1 MQGVST
7 EVTRGLSGMRAA
19 GEQAGRDMGQGVA
32 DGLKRAEG
40 VVAKASKNVA
50 KTRELEVSASA
61 KVRIEEAKLQE
72 LRDRGVTEGSR
83 FMAAE
88 ERLRVARDRSVAAT
102 RNARQA
108 SEDLT
113 TAQGRLAAAQRE
125 NADAANQSSA
135 ATADAGNSMDE
146 LGNKSVLTGEN
157 IAKFGAVAGA
167 ALLGVGAALFEI
179 GSTFDDV
186 SDTIRIGTG
195 ATGDKLAGLEQIAKN
210 IGSTVP
216 ASFEDIGST
225 VADLNT
231 RLGLTGEPLEL
242 LSKQVLETGNLF
254 GEALDID
261 SLTAGFNAFSVKGSD
276 TSKVL
281 DELFQVSQA
290 TGVGMNELTASA
302 VKGAPA
308 LKQFGFSMS
317 ASAGLIGSLDKAGL
331 DADKTMGALTKAL
344 GAFAKDGK
352 DPQQA
357 LYGTVV
363 EMEKFIAAGDDA
375 AAIALGG
382 KVFGT
387 KGAAQFVDAVKLGT
401 LSVDDFVAATGATGD
416 TILGAAAD
424 TKDFA
429 EQWMIFKNKVLIA
442 LEPIATKVFTAISQ
456 AMGWIAENGIPAVKS
471 LGVELGKIGTAFSA
485 VTGFVSDNGTAFK
498 VVGSIIAV
506 ALLPYLTIL
515 AVGYTAVGLA
525 AIASAGQQALA
536 WTVSSAGAVKAAI
549 LTVAQSWRIIGA
561 WVMMGAR
568 ATAQAAVV
576 AAGWVATSARAA
588 VAAAANAAAAAGVVA
603 SWVMMGARA
612 TAQAAIVAAGWVA
625 TGARAGVAA
634 IANAGAA
641 AKVVAAWVLMGA
653 RATAQAVVVG
663 AAWLA
668 SSAGAAL
675 ATTRTLAYIAVTNA
689 VRLATI
695 TWTGV
700 QWLLNAALTA
710 NPIGLIVVGI
720 GALIAAIVLIATK
733 TTWFQTIWDVVWGG
747 IKVAFGLWWAGVQI
761 YFNALKA
768 AFQAVGDAAMWL
780 WNNAILPAF
789 DGIKAVISLWWTGV
803 QMYFNFVKDAF
814 TAIANKAVEM
824 KDGIVNAFNFVVDF
838 VRGIG
843 TTIKDAAGNIW
854 GFLIDGLKEAIHA
867 VGRVL
872 KNVNIKIPGWV
883 PGVGGK
889 EFGFKS
895 VGEAM
900 EKLRDGGVVSG
911 RRSDGSLYGPGTGT
925 SDSLLGVDAFGMPI
939 VRVSKDETVVT
950 ADASSDP
957 ANASAMAAMNAGWS
971 IGDWLKKLPGHATGG
986 VVGEPY
992 GLPGGSAISYG
1003 SPGFPDWVN
1012 QLGQE
1017 HGVRPSTYAGHQE
1030 GDRNEP
1036 GYAPNPEGLNRGI
1049 DWDGSVAQMQGF
1061 ADFLMGIAPNTPA
1074 LEQIIWMNPE
1084 TGQKAGWA
1092 GRSADVSGSYFASD
1106 YGGHQ
1111 DHVHTR
1117 QSASFGS
1124 TPVDT
1129 GPLEQPGLAPG
1140 GPDVPQT
1147 PTPPATSTTPST
1159 PSTPAEPEK
1168 AFSGRDRFKKFFTD
1182 AGSIAADSLIEIAGV
1197 GEWLDLAD
1205 RYTIKPSDT
1214 AATSSTPQSSATTS
1228 TTPSTAQPTTPPTSM
1243 ELDYPARDPAPTSGP
1258 GFYSHEI
1265 ARSAKDKGLDRL
1277 AAVIGHMTA
1286 LVESGDPL
1294 KMFANTAVPESL
1306 AFPHDAVGSDHD
1318 SIGLFQQRNSG
1329 WGTVAQRMN
1338 PFDSAGMFYDKL
1350 KGFDYH
1356 TMDPGA
1362 AAQKV
1367 QVSAFPE
1374 KYAEKQGRADQLVN
1388 ETGLFDTGGIWEP
1401 GTFGFNGLNEPEMV
1415 LKQNHWDT
1423 AEAAINTVKDLAMAG
1438 ASGRGD
1444 VTNIHATFRD
1454 ERAFYEER
1462 RREARLGMKRHSGR
1476 FRR

>member
-32 DGLKRAEG
+32 DGLKRAES

-72 LRDRGVTEGSR
+72 LRDKGITEGSR

-88 ERLRVARDRSVAAT
+88 ERIRVARDRSVAAT
-102 RNARQA
+102 RDARQA

-135 ATADAGNSMDE
+135 ATADAGNSMDD

-167 ALLGVGAALFEI
+167 ALVAVGAALFEI

-588 VAAAANAAAAAGVVA
+588 VAAAASAAAAAGVVA

-653 RATAQAVVVG
+653 RATAQAAVVG

-747 IKVAFGLWWAGVQI
+747 IKAAFGLWWAGVQI

-780 WNNAILPAF
+780 WNNAIMPAF
-789 DGIKAVISLWWTGV
+789 NGIKAGIELWWAGV
-803 QMYFNFVKDAF
+803 QAYFELVKGAF
-814 TAIANKAVEM
+814 KAI
-824 KDGIVNAFNFVVDF
+824 
-838 VRGIG
+838 
-843 TTIKDAAGNIW
+843 
-854 GFLIDGLKEAIHA
+854 
-867 VGRVL
+867 
-872 KNVNIKIPGWV
+872 
-883 PGVGGK
+883 
-889 EFGFKS
+889 
-895 VGEAM
+895 GEA
-900 EKLRDGGVVSG
+900 
-911 RRSDGSLYGPGTGT
+911 
-925 SDSLLGVDAFGMPI
+925 
-939 VRVSKDETVVT
+939 
-950 ADASSDP
+950 
-957 ANASAMAAMNAGWS
+957 AMAAKDFIIGKFNELTGFISGLGASIKEKAAGMWDGFKEAFKNALNWIIDGWNKLEFKVGGFQ
-971 IGDWLKKLPGHATGG
+971 IGPVKYEGFTLGLPDIPRLATGG
-986 VVGEPY
+986 VINGPGTPTSDEVLGRDKKTGRATAWVSTDERVMSY
-992 GLPGGSAISYG
+992 KSRNLGDNDQIQAAMNSGMAFSLPMLAGGGVVNG
-1003 SPGFPDWVN
+1003 SEMTTQTQRDMWDAVSSKFPDATLN
-1012 QLGQE
+1012 SGT
-1017 HGVRPSTYAGHQE
+1017 RYADVGS
-1030 GDRNEP
+1030 
-1036 GYAPNPEGLNRGI
+1036 GY
-1049 DWDGSVAQMQGF
+1049 DYHMQGLALDLGGPMNDIANWIYQLNATQPVTELIHAPLNGWENLNDGAPLNYGAATD
-1061 ADFLMGIAPNTPA
+1061 ADH
-1074 LEQIIWMNPE
+1074 
-1084 TGQKAGWA
+1084 
-1092 GRSADVSGSYFASD
+1092 Y
-1106 YGGHQ
+1106 
-1111 DHVHTR
+1111 DHVHWAMKNFSNLPPEPPLH
-1117 QSASFGS
+1117 QVEVL
-1124 TPVDT
+1124 PVD
-1129 GPLEQPGLAPG
+1129 PSAP
-1140 GPDVPQT
+1140 T
-1147 PTPPATSTTPST
+1147 PTTPQASSPTPTTPTT
-1159 PSTPAEPEK
+1159 PTTPAEPEK

-1182 AGSIAADSLIEIAGV
+1182 AGTIAADSLIEMVGV

-1205 RYTIKPSDT
+1205 RYTIKSSDT
-1214 AATSSTPQSSATTS
+1214 AATSSTPS
-1228 TTPSTAQPTTPPTSM
+1228 TPTPSAPASTSPGTPDGDTITLP
-1243 ELDYPARDPAPTSGP
+1243 DVPPPPPAPTSGP

-1438 ASGRGD
+1438 GRGGD
-1444 VTNIHATFRD
+1444 TYVTNATFRD
-1454 ERAFYEER
+1454 ERAYYMEK
-1462 RREARLGMKRHSGR
+1462 RREARLGMKRYSGGTR
-1476 FRR
+1476 VR